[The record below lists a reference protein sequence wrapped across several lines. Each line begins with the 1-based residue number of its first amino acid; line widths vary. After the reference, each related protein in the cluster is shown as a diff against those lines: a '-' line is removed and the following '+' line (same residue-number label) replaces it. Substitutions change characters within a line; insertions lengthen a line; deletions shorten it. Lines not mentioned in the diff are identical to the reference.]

1 MDNQTKRSNQMSSE
15 TTNLEKAKLI
25 WDEYKYRHEHCWKL
39 VFQITT
45 AVVAVS
51 VIPFTDNAIAISLR
65 YWIVALPA
73 LGFVLTLFSL
83 PRMSNELDLLDK
95 IRQRHRELQAN
106 LQGIIYKER
115 RSTFSRD
122 VRLYLGAL
130 ALISVIDIL
139 AIVFVWIPSLE

>member
-1 MDNQTKRSNQMSSE
+1 MSTHTKSDQTSSE

-39 VFQITT
+39 IFQITA

-51 VIPFTDNAIAISLR
+51 IIPFTNVEIATSLR
-65 YWIVALPA
+65 YWIVTLPA
-73 LGFVLTLFSL
+73 LGFALTLFSL

-95 IRQRHRELQAN
+95 LRRRHRELQTD
-106 LQGIIYKER
+106 LQGIIHEER

-122 VRLYLGAL
+122 VKLYLGAL

-139 AIVFVWIPSLE
+139 AIVLVWIPSLK

>member
-1 MDNQTKRSNQMSSE
+1 MRIQEKSDQTARE

-39 VFQITT
+39 IFQITA

-51 VIPFTDNAIAISLR
+51 IIPFTNVEIATSLR

-73 LGFVLTLFSL
+73 LGFALILFSL
-83 PRMSNELDLLDK
+83 PRMNNELDLLDK
-95 IRQRHRELQAN
+95 IRRRHRELQRD
-106 LQGIIYKER
+106 LQGLIYEER

-122 VRLYLGAL
+122 VKLYLGAL

-139 AIVFVWIPSLE
+139 AIVLVWIPSLK

>member
-1 MDNQTKRSNQMSSE
+1 MSNRAKSDQSSSE

-39 VFQITT
+39 IFQITA
-45 AVVAVS
+45 AVVAVAI
-51 VIPFTDNAIAISLR
+51 IPFTNDEIATSLG

-73 LGFVLTLFSL
+73 LGLALTLFAL

-95 IRQRHRELQAN
+95 IRRRHRELQAD
-106 LQGIIYKER
+106 LQDIIYEER

-122 VRLYLGAL
+122 VKLYFGAL
-130 ALISVIDIL
+130 ALLSIIDIL
-139 AIVFVWIPSLE
+139 VIILVWIPSLK